1 MKRFPKLI
9 PLLLSVLL
17 VLSLVSG
24 CEKTPSG
31 TPSGTPNGD
40 HGGGTADNQ
49 SSVSGPDAL
58 DALEDAIDKTRDD
71 LKARFGAS
79 DPGKAWELLSSPA
92 FTAEYS
98 AEKTSD
104 DGESKST
111 VTGTAV
117 QDRDS
122 GTALVTNR
130 YEPEGYGLSLTYSP
144 DFVGVASRELFGSD
158 VFYGVDPK
166 DMSSQL
172 SGTPF
177 SGIFS
182 LDEAGLGG
190 IDGFLSALPE
200 DAGVYGA
207 SFLDGAASA
216 LKSFLAGKELS
227 ADSAEDP
234 RTFTAVLTPA
244 ETADLMGRLADLM
257 PEGIMGY
264 GMVSG
269 DDSVLGFR
277 ETIEKLR
284 SSASDTPV
292 SFTVSDGRLRHISA
306 SAADGA
312 YSLEVELYGDSG
324 SLLSVSLDPVLSFTL
339 DLGDGVDFDMF
350 TSWCYGSTTTLDWAN
365 DGKFDYITYST
376 DITTLALE
384 GTLNVS
390 DSSLSYDG
398 IWFTGERGDRDALTF
413 TVTRG
418 GTVPPPAE
426 TKSLA
431 DLTEAELEKMILGIY
446 LKIK

>member
-17 VLSLVSG
+17 VMSLVSG

-31 TPSGTPNGD
+31 TPNGNE
-40 HGGGTADNQ
+40 GGGTADNQ
-49 SSVSGPDAL
+49 SSVSGPDTL
-58 DALEDAIDKTRDD
+58 GALESAIDKTRDD
-71 LKARFGAS
+71 LKARFEAS
-79 DPGKAWELLSSPA
+79 NLGKAWELLSSPA

-122 GTALVTNR
+122 GTAFVTNR

-172 SGTPF
+172 FGTPF

-182 LDEAGLGG
+182 LDETGLGG

-216 LKSFLAGKELS
+216 LKSFLSGKELS
-227 ADSAEDP
+227 ADSASDP
-234 RTFTAVLTPA
+234 CTVTAVLTPA

-284 SSASDTPV
+284 ASASDTPV
-292 SFTVSDGRLRHISA
+292 SFTVSDGRLSHISA

-339 DLGDGVDFDMF
+339 DLGEGVDFDMSTF
-350 TSWCYGSTTTLDWAN
+350 WGYGSTTTMDWAP

-413 TVTRG
+413 TDTKG
-418 GTVPPPAE
+418 GTVQTPAK
-426 TKSLA
+426 TKNLA

-446 LKIK
+446 LKLK